1 LAGNICNSS
10 AFVFAQMKVSYPC
23 IPALAILVVLLLLY
37 LNCQGYA
44 TSKLTPSQVRMS
56 FSNETENN
64 LEIRKIIPFNNTRL
78 SSLSIDSI
86 SNRVYVSGAPDHSST
101 NPSTHCLQQDTTE
114 SSIFLSSNFSCSLI
128 YILDGNTGQL
138 NNIFRLR
145 YGEHIHDID
154 LDPHSGKVYA
164 AGEYNY
170 LENVTTVNEEL
181 IQYEDDVIYVI
192 NGTKVTSPDT
202 ITANDIQRIRL
213 YGELEE
219 GKEGDMSSIALDS
232 NTNMVYASIR
242 YFQGGREGVFIVDI
256 DNNTTTCEIHSND
269 ITPTTKL
276 NATNAPATNVIKFIP
291 LGDTG
296 PDQIL
301 VNNNTKA
308 IYTSLENDDFVGLID
323 VINNTVQEKI
333 ILQEPRAMSINPS
346 SGLLYVAS
354 GTSHWFNVIDMNTS
368 KVISANTQIAYPV
381 ASVAN
386 KITGKVYVADCL
398 LCDDSDFTNGTSI
411 YELDSNGSTI
421 NWEAYY
427 NINIKENGLAINPS
441 TNKLYAI
448 GTDLQSG
455 MPNLYV
461 INTSLQ

>member
-1 LAGNICNSS
+1 MRLKI
-10 AFVFAQMKVSYPC
+10 
-23 IPALAILVVLLLLY
+23 I
-37 LNCQGYA
+37 
-44 TSKLTPSQVRMS
+44 
-56 FSNETENN
+56 
-64 LEIRKIIPFNNTRL
+64 EISKIIPFNNTRF

-86 SNRVYVSGAPDHSST
+86 LNRVYVSAAPDHSSA

-114 SSIFLSSNFSCSLI
+114 SSIFSSSNFSCSLI

-145 YGEHIHDID
+145 YGEHTHDID
-154 LDPHSGKVYA
+154 LDPRSGKVYE

-256 DNNTTTCEIHSND
+256 DNNTATYEIYSSD
-269 ITPTTKL
+269 ISPTTKL
-276 NATNAPATNVIKFIP
+276 NATNASATNVIKFIP
-291 LGDTG
+291 LGDTA

-301 VNNNTKA
+301 LNNNTKA

-323 VINNTVQEKI
+323 VINNIVQEKI

-386 KITGKVYVADCL
+386 KMTGKVYVADCL

-421 NWEAYY
+421 NWETYY

-448 GTDLQSG
+448 STDLQSG
-455 MPNLYV
+455 MPNLCV
-461 INTSLQ
+461 IDTSIK

>member
-1 LAGNICNSS
+1 
-10 AFVFAQMKVSYPC
+10 M
-23 IPALAILVVLLLLY
+23 
-37 LNCQGYA
+37 
-44 TSKLTPSQVRMS
+44 
-56 FSNETENN
+56 
-64 LEIRKIIPFNNTRL
+64 
-78 SSLSIDSI
+78 
-86 SNRVYVSGAPDHSST
+86 
-101 NPSTHCLQQDTTE
+101 
-114 SSIFLSSNFSCSLI
+114 I

-213 YGELEE
+213 YGELEQ

-232 NTNMVYASIR
+232 NTNIVYASIR

-256 DNNTTTCEIHSND
+256 DNNTTTYEIHSND

-276 NATNAPATNVIKFIP
+276 NATNASATNLIKFIP

-323 VINNTVQEKI
+323 AINNTVQEKI